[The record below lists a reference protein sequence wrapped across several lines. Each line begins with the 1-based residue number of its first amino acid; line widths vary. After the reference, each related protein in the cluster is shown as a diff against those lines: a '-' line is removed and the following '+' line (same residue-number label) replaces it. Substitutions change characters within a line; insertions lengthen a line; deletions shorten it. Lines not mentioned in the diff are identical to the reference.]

1 MINCGACKSGI
12 FLEEPTA
19 PCFDCKREKLCEAC
33 IGSGVTL
40 CEICRAARIKA
51 EQREEALAEI

>member
-1 MINCGACKSGI
+1 VINCGACKSGI

-19 PCFDCKREKLCEAC
+19 PCFDCKRAKLCEVC
-33 IGSGVTL
+33 IGSGKSL
-40 CEICRAARIKA
+40 CGNCRVARLNA